1 MYNYYQSYDFNRN
14 NQNNNFYPTNP
25 QEFYPEAQDER
36 FFFAPFLVGGL
47 AGTALGYGLAN
58 NNQFNNQGQCCGQPM
73 FFIPQQPIYQQP
85 MFTQQPFTFTST
97 NSTNTNFYN

>member
-58 NNQFNNQGQCCGQPM
+58 NNNQFNNQGQCCGQPM
-73 FFIPQQPIYQQP
+73 FFVPQQPMMYPQP
-85 MFTQQPFTFTST
+85 YNTFSST
-97 NSTNTNFYN
+97 NSNNFYY